1 MYVVGV
7 PQLCLPQSQ
16 LHLERGDKL
25 EEFVDEMFPS
35 LELDIQL
42 IEVSRD
48 VDKEGKVAHT
58 CGIREFGYFCTFLL
72 HEQTDFIA
80 EFIHA
85 AQHGTS
91 T

>member
-48 VDKEGKVAHT
+48 VDKEGKVAHP
-58 CGIREFGYFCTFLL
+58 CGIREFG
-72 HEQTDFIA
+72 
-80 EFIHA
+80 
-85 AQHGTS
+85 
-91 T
+91 

>member
-7 PQLCLPQSQ
+7 PRLCLPQSQ

-25 EEFVDEMFPS
+25 EEIVDEMFPS

-42 IEVSRD
+42 IEVSRN
-48 VDKEGKVAHT
+48 VDKEDKD
-58 CGIREFGYFCTFLL
+58 EFGYLCTFLL
-72 HEQTDFIA
+72 HEQTNFFA

-85 AQHGTS
+85 AQQNTS
-91 T
+91 I